1 MYLMCPPTF
10 SSLLQQT
17 FIVKTNQLS
26 RMLQHCDFSLWFG
39 VLISPPNIYQSQ
51 LKPNLEAG
59 TEKTNLASQRKH
71 CMQSAIRQG
80 IQSVII
86 HRPFSCLYWHIPDH
100 TSHEIFQLSPSLISP
115 IVSLRLNSPNGK
127 NKAQQRQPS
136 NNGCAV
142 FLLGSHFH
150 TLYWL
155 HITLLFHTKNKMI
168 GFTIAIGIQ

>member
-1 MYLMCPPTF
+1 MVWGF
-10 SSLLQQT
+10 
-17 FIVKTNQLS
+17 
-26 RMLQHCDFSLWFG
+26 D
-39 VLISPPNIYQSQ
+39 ISPKYLSESIKAKSR
-51 LKPNLEAG
+51 G
-59 TEKTNLASQRKH
+59 TTREKNRASQRKH

-86 HRPFSCLYWHIPDH
+86 HRPLSCHYWHIPDH